1 MNGKRVHGMAVFLT
15 VVLIVLFS
23 GGCNLHKHKGN
34 ERVYK
39 IGYMICNS
47 RQETLERF
55 LPLTVYLSKRLGIKM
70 EAVPV
75 DTVDFTREVENLD
88 FTHTNS
94 LLYIILNRFYGVKV
108 LTADRQGSLG
118 YRSTGLIA
126 VRADSEIRT
135 IAELKGRTM
144 VFGPMLSPMSYLIQ
158 YDLMLRAGV
167 NPDDDLSFYTIPRGS
182 YKHEK
187 VIYSVMF
194 GRYDAGAFALLDYER
209 MVNSGR
215 IDRKGFRI
223 IAKGEPIPYCT
234 FGYTQRVDESL
245 ADRFRKALLSIRPD
259 TTVEID
265 GEVVKVLRRAH
276 LDGFAPVSDSD
287 YDPVREMARRTNMPP
302 YQRY

>member
-1 MNGKRVHGMAVFLT
+1 M
-15 VVLIVLFS
+15 VVSLLVLVLFAFI
-23 GGCNLHKHKGN
+23 GGCKRPGDRSNS
-34 ERVYK
+34 RTYR

-55 LPLTVYLSKRLGIKM
+55 RPLTAYLSEKLGVRM
-70 EAVPV
+70 ETVPV
-75 DTVDFTREVENLD
+75 DTVDFTREVEGLD

-94 LLYIILNRFYGVKV
+94 LLYIILNRFYGVTA

-126 VRADSEIRT
+126 VRADSDIRS
-135 IAELKGRTM
+135 IADLKDKTM

-158 YDLMLRAGV
+158 YDLMLRAGL
-167 NPDDDLSFYTIPRGS
+167 NPDEDLAFYTIPRGS

-194 GRYDAGAFALLDYER
+194 GRYDAGAFALLDFER

-215 IDRKGFRI
+215 IRKDDFRI
-223 IAKGEPIPYCT
+223 IARGEPIPYCT
-234 FGYTQRVDESL
+234 FGYTQRVDDAFAE
-245 ADRFRKALLSIRPD
+245 RFREELLRIGPD

-265 GEVVKVLRRAH
+265 GEVVKVLKRAG
-276 LDGFAPVSDSD
+276 LDGFAPVDD
-287 YDPVREMARRTNMPP
+287 TEYDPVRQMARRTNMPP
-302 YQRY
+302 YQKY